1 MHTIRRNFQVSHKVP
16 IQHTKKFVALLYTA
30 TDKWLG
36 GDYGSKMIIPTS
48 NIWGRVQY
56 PNSIL
61 IFS

>member
-36 GDYGSKMIIPTS
+36 GDYGSKMILPTS
-48 NIWGRVQY
+48 NIWGRV
-56 PNSIL
+56 
-61 IFS
+61 